1 LKPFGTLPMRRPV
14 ESCPRALTP
23 VTLASLLI
31 TGTVATADVATHGD
45 VGFRLCTVAT
55 PAAAVFHKAYIETNG
70 AQSGGRS

>member
-1 LKPFGTLPMRRPV
+1 
-14 ESCPRALTP
+14 
-23 VTLASLLI
+23 LI

-45 VGFRLCTVAT
+45 VGFRLRTVAT